1 MSNVSGAMLT
11 PTSFQPSSFRPSPAK
26 APKLSISLANS
37 TNIKSEVPDI
47 REILAKNRAVLPS
60 ISPSRGHSVQFTVH
74 GTQAGEKRTIHSVSQ
89 ASLSEHF
96 SFEAISVPKRQNPV
110 PLHLV
115 NLRYRALKF
124 LAHFSSVLPTKVLQ
138 RQSKVVTHKT

>member
-1 MSNVSGAMLT
+1 MLT

-37 TNIKSEVPDI
+37 TNSKSALNGTEVPDI

-89 ASLSEHF
+89 ASL
-96 SFEAISVPKRQNPV
+96 PK
-110 PLHLV
+110 
-115 NLRYRALKF
+115 
-124 LAHFSSVLPTKVLQ
+124 HFSSLFQGLLCFVKMFLAE
-138 RQSKVVTHKT
+138 S